1 MLYAFLST
9 DAFQVAVLLL
19 LVIILFAVLPV
30 WHR

>member
-1 MLYAFLST
+1 MLATLLSP

-19 LVIILFAVLPV
+19 LVIILLAVLPV